1 MRNAILFKSI
11 TKAYGDIS
19 KKYPRHIKED
29 RKYTV
34 KKTLFKDEKITFFD
48 KLSKIIKRF
57 I

>member
-1 MRNAILFKSI
+1 MVIFQ
-11 TKAYGDIS
+11 